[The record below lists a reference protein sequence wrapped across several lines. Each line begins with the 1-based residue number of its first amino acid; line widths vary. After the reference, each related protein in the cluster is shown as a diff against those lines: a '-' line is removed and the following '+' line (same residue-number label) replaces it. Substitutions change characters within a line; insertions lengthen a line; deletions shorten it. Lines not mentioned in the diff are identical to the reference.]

1 MRKMLHAAVVF
12 LCMAGIA
19 KAEDMTKFV
28 VELGPH
34 IDATDNI
41 LMPSYGV
48 KEVESFTADT
58 KSWAVL
64 EAASEKALLTYLSAI
79 GVQPGSILPVNFIN
93 SPTVGGGVQAG
104 ESPRHGH
111 KIYVIERPIPGV
123 GDFPL
128 ERKQMISQRSNASI
142 DMLGDK
148 IEWQRS
154 YLTSEGTY
162 CVYRAVDEDAIREHG
177 KLAEAPIATVTA
189 VEQTNPERRLM
200 EKALLENGRLFN
212 DRSMLLSVEPCWNYE
227 PSAHDHASAVNDP
240 LTAEVLEAL
249 RSTLEVDRRSPR
261 HSASGRGD

>member
-12 LCMAGIA
+12 LCMAGFA

-34 IDATDNI
+34 ADATDSI

-48 KEVESFTADT
+48 REVESFTADT

-64 EAASEKALLTYLSAI
+64 EAASEEALLTYLSAV
-79 GVQPGSILPVNFIN
+79 GVQPESILPVNFIN
-93 SPTVGGGVQAG
+93 SPTVGGGVQAA
-104 ESPRHGH
+104 ESPRDGH
-111 KIYVIERPIPGV
+111 KVYVIERPIPGV
-123 GDFPL
+123 GSFPL

-142 DMLGDK
+142 EMLGDK
-148 IEWQRS
+148 IEWQHS

-189 VEQTNPERRLM
+189 VEQTNPERRII
-200 EKALLENGRLFN
+200 EKALLENGRY
-212 DRSMLLSVEPCWNYE
+212 LSTNQCCYP
-227 PSAHDHASAVNDP
+227 
-240 LTAEVLEAL
+240 
-249 RSTLEVDRRSPR
+249 
-261 HSASGRGD
+261 